1 MIILPYSTALSLA
14 RRPLMSY
21 FMAALLTGIFLLQLN
36 SSITSGWMYYPDSWN
51 PFTMVSSSLLHADWM
66 HLIGNLIFFIAFAPA
81 LELLIDSRPRY
92 LLFMLLV
99 SLAVGISYSI
109 SVLIGASSNLPSLGF
124 SGVVMGFIGLSAY
137 LMPRARI
144 RVFVWY
150 YIGWKIVYAP
160 AWLLALIYLG
170 LDAWTMVTATDY
182 GGINVV
188 AHVMG
193 GVAGYL
199 YGYLRM
205 QERRDETREELAE
218 EIQAMGLQQKFG
230 RDRAEAFRASKRLQQ
245 QQNERSA
252 RLEQDRF
259 MRRVHQLVTTDRD
272 AEATLALLERYQG
285 AAVHELTAIFERV
298 KSWGPSRTVLCLGR
312 YIIDQLDRDKR
323 YGKAIVHIEQ
333 CQTISPQFVLADIS
347 RTLFY
352 AQFAIEAN
360 RPQVA
365 RQLLSHATQRY
376 SGLISVDS
384 CKHLLRRAK

>member
-14 RRPLMSY
+14 RRPLLSY
-21 FMAALLTGIFLLQLN
+21 AVAVILTAIFLLQLN
-36 SSITSGWMYYPDSWN
+36 SPITTALMYYPDSWN
-51 PFTMVSSSLLHADWM
+51 PFTMVSASLIHANWM
-66 HLIGNLIFFIAFAPA
+66 HLIGNLIFFMAFAPA

-99 SLAVGISYSI
+99 SIAVGISYSI

-160 AWLLALIYLG
+160 AWLLAVIYLG
-170 LDAWTMVTATDY
+170 LDAWTMLSATDF

-218 EIQAMGLQQKFG
+218 EIEAMGLQQKFG
-230 RDRAEAFRASKRLQQ
+230 RDRAETFRASKRLQQ
-245 QQNERSA
+245 QETERQA
-252 RLEQDRF
+252 QAANDRF
-259 MRRVHQLVTTDRD
+259 MRQLYQLVSTHRD
-272 AEATLALLERYQG
+272 AEAIIKLFDRYQDAPTHELLE
-285 AAVHELTAIFERV
+285 VFEHV
-298 KSWGPSRTVLCLGR
+298 KSWNPSRTLLCLGR
-312 YIIDQLDRDKR
+312 HIIDRLDRDKR
-323 YGKAIVHIEQ
+323 YGRAIVMIEQ
-333 CQTISPQFVLADIS
+333 CQAISPQFILPDVS
-347 RTLFY
+347 RTLYY
-352 AQFAIEAN
+352 AQMAIETGKHA
-360 RPQVA
+360 VA
-365 RQLLSHATQRY
+365 RNLLANPTQRY
-376 SGLISVDS
+376 AGLLNIDQ
-384 CKHLLRRAK
+384 CQHLLRRFK